1 MRCKIG
7 VKLGKVLESELYS
20 YPNKATIV
28 KTKILFD
35 SRKTLQLGVY
45 LDGVKDGTTWV
56 DFKYE
61 KIHLF
66 CFNYGIIGHSKDLC
80 TQARKKNPW
89 NPMLNNLSDL
99 GSDLQNLGG
108 KSSTKRKKNY
118 SRNHMVSP
126 SYGPF
131 SLIPEALGDKYI
143 SKTISKISLKLR
155 KC

>member
-45 LDGVKDGTTWV
+45 LDGVKDGITWV

-99 GSDLQNLGG
+99 GSDLQNLGE
-108 KSSTKRKKNY
+108 KSSTKRKKIIAGTIWCPLAMDL
-118 SRNHMVSP
+118 S
-126 SYGPF
+126 
-131 SLIPEALGDKYI
+131 ALYLKPQ
-143 SKTISKISLKLR
+143 KTSTYPRQFQRYL
-155 KC
+155 